1 MNNKK
6 ILAVL
11 LILVAVCFAVRLFNF
26 VGIGTN
32 DDVTYIHNAR
42 SLAGGNF
49 QQIQTQIG
57 FRSGMVL
64 PLAVLYKIFGMN
76 EAAFAVYPIIC
87 SLLTCTFV
95 FLTALN
101 LWGLAP
107 AIFASLLWI
116 VYPLQIVFDTQLS
129 PSNQQATCVAAALFF
144 YFHAAKN
151 KLFDSKLPEIT
162 GWHRPALLVLGG
174 MFLGYAWLANEI
186 FVTFV
191 FVVLPF
197 LFLIRPKIKD
207 LLWITAGFAIVFFIE
222 IMVLKIVTGSWFA
235 RFKCIL
241 DTERVIT
248 SNKERSYLPRTLFKV
263 FGVVP
268 LYEEGHFGI
277 IWYLFIIV
285 TIFTFFMK
293 DKLPLAL
300 ALGCWLWLAY
310 IQWGIQSPEGTPI
323 ARYIRY
329 ISMIVPLQCL
339 VFAAVF
345 GKFLKVSKKFSP
357 LVIIIFA
364 LLAVNLYWYGTK
376 AVRQI
381 KIHTEDYKIIA
392 EILLDL
398 KLEKD
403 EIVYT
408 DFLSGDFIEVYTKEK
423 VKFLM
428 GTITDKNVMT
438 DMPEPQRGILLY
450 NGSRAA
456 FELEPFRNTM
466 PQWYLNPPEH
476 WEIIAVVRGRDMD
489 IYQNFDPVIYR
500 ILPDESKGDSN

>member
-6 ILAVL
+6 IVAVL
-11 LILVAVCFAVRLFNF
+11 LILAAVCFAVRLFNF
-26 VGIGTN
+26 IGIGTN
-32 DDVTYIHNAR
+32 DDIQYIHNAR
-42 SLAGGNF
+42 SLASGNF

-57 FRSGMVL
+57 FRSGMVA
-64 PLAVLYKIFGMN
+64 PLAILYKIFGMN
-76 EAAFAVYPIIC
+76 EAAFTAYPIIC

-116 VYPLQIVFDTQLS
+116 AYPLQIVFDTQLS
-129 PSNQQATCVAAALFF
+129 PSNQQAACVAAALFF
-144 YFHAAKN
+144 YFHAANKN
-151 KLFDSKLPEIT
+151 SLDSKPVT
-162 GWHRPALLVLGG
+162 VSGWQRPALLVLGG

-191 FVVLPF
+191 LVVIPF

-207 LLWITAGFAIVFFIE
+207 LLWITAGFAFVFFIE
-222 IMVLKIVTGSWFA
+222 ILVLKIVTGSWFA

-248 SNKERSYLPRTLFKV
+248 SNKEQSYLPRTLFKI
-263 FGVVP
+263 FGAVP

-329 ISMIVPLQCL
+329 ISMIVPIQCL
-339 VFAAVF
+339 VFAAAF
-345 GKFLKVSKKFSP
+345 GAFLKISKKFSP
-357 LVIIIFA
+357 LVIIVFML
-364 LLAVNLYWYGTK
+364 LLAHLYWYGTK

-381 KIHTEDYKIIA
+381 KVHTEDYKKIA
-392 EILLDL
+392 QILLDL
-398 KLEKD
+398 KLEED
-403 EIVYT
+403 DIVYT

-423 VKFLM
+423 VKFLR
-428 GTITDKNVMT
+428 GTISDKNSLT

-450 NGSRAA
+450 NSSRAA
-456 FELEPFRNTM
+456 FELQPFRSTM
-466 PQWYLNPPEH
+466 PQWYLNPPKH
-476 WEIIAVVRGRDMD
+476 WQLLAVVRGSD
-489 IYQNFDPVIYR
+489 IDVYQTFDPVIYR
-500 ILPDESKGDSN
+500 ILPDEPKGDSN